1 MAVLLYSTS
10 IFHVIIFSN
19 YVFICGTWT
28 QVDFKPVLRELLAT
42 HPGLE
47 FLQSTPEFQER
58 YGMFANQFMYCQAGA
73 IYIYIYTLILFL
85 FFSCIFDLFL
95 SFSCIFDLFYIVH
108 IPKSVFWFHC

>member
-1 MAVLLYSTS
+1 MAMLLYSTS

-73 IYIYIYTLILFL
+73 IYIYIYTL
-85 FFSCIFDLFL
+85 
-95 SFSCIFDLFYIVH
+95 
-108 IPKSVFWFHC
+108 